1 MNLTIRP
8 KPLGPYYNLLYMLRD
23 FAIYELCKKS
33 GYFGEQKSIG
43 ELNRLIICYIDP
55 MRERHFEKDLNVDKM
70 YDLIEKCL
78 AITVNNEA

>member
-1 MNLTIRP
+1 M
-8 KPLGPYYNLLYMLRD
+8 LYMLRD
-23 FAIYELCKKS
+23 CMIYELIMS
-33 GYFGEQKSIG
+33 
-43 ELNRLIICYIDP
+43 YIDP